1 MASWAEWHWA
11 IISGQ
16 RRDWQAWLV
25 RAMLTVPAI
34 VWTFIMAVRN
44 CLYDWSLLRRHRAPC
59 PVISVGNL
67 TVGGTGKTPLVEYLC
82 RQLRAQ
88 NVCVTVIS
96 RGYGAVAG
104 RNDEALVLEENLPD
118 VPHLQGPDRVELAR
132 VAVEELET
140 DVVILDDG
148 FQHRRLH
155 RDLDLVVV
163 DATCPWGRGWV
174 IPRGLL
180 REARRGLRRADLIV
194 LSRCDQ
200 VSAKRLALLKHQ
212 IQRLAPGRPV
222 VESIHA
228 ASALI
233 AADGQERPV
242 AMLRGA
248 TLGAFCGIGRPESF
262 FRLLQDLG
270 ARLAA
275 TRIFADHHPYS
286 RADVADL
293 ERWAAQVPE
302 QAWIVTTQKDMVK
315 LRLPALAGRP
325 VWAVRIQLTLTANE
339 GELHRCLISFLPE
352 REDAHGRQPSLSAV

>member
-1 MASWAEWHWA
+1 MA
-11 IISGQ
+11 I
-16 RRDWQAWLV
+16 
-25 RAMLTVPAI
+25 
-34 VWTFIMAVRN
+34 RN
-44 CLYDWSLLRRHRAPC
+44 GLYDWGLLRRHRALC

-82 RQLRAQ
+82 RQLRAHD
-88 NVCVTVIS
+88 VRVTVIS

-140 DVVILDDG
+140 DVIVLDDG
-148 FQHRRLH
+148 YQHRRLH
-155 RDLDLVVV
+155 RDLDVVVV
-163 DATCPWGRGWV
+163 DSTCPWGHGWV
-174 IPRGLL
+174 LPRGLL
-180 REARRGLRRADLIV
+180 REARSGLRRADLVV
-194 LSRCDQ
+194 LTRCDQ
-200 VSAKRLALLKHQ
+200 VSSDELAGLKHQ

-222 VESIHA
+222 VESRHA

-242 AMLRGA
+242 EILRGV
-248 TLGAFCGIGRPESF
+248 TVGGFCGIGRPEGF
-262 FRLLQDLG
+262 FRLLRDLG
-270 ARLAA
+270 ARLVA

-293 ERWAAQVPE
+293 EKWAARLPE

-325 VWAVRIQLTLTANE
+325 VWALRIQLSLTANE
-339 GELHRCLISFLPE
+339 GELHRYLIPFLPE
-352 REDAHGRQPSLSAV
+352 HEDAHGRQPTLSAV